1 MIDFAH
7 RTAQA
12 GHNDPSLSIVVA
24 AAQNGVIGLDNAMPW
39 RLSTDL
45 KRFKALTL
53 GRPVIMGRKTWDS
66 IGRPLPGRKNIVIT
80 RDTSFSPDGAD
91 VAHSLDE
98 AIRLASEESSL
109 SGGQE
114 ICVIGGGE
122 IYAQAITRADT
133 LHITRVLAD
142 IAGDTR
148 FPDID
153 PAQWKRV
160 STQHFPAGERDS
172 HATRYEIY
180 QRR

>member
-1 MIDFAH
+1 MSDFSRHAEH
-7 RTAQA
+7 
-12 GHNDPSLSIVVA
+12 SLSIVVA

-80 RDTSFSPDGAD
+80 RDMSFSPEGAD

-98 AIRLASEESSL
+98 AIRLASEDSRG
-109 SGGQE
+109 SGVHE

-122 IYAQAITRADT
+122 IYAQALSTADT

-142 IAGDTR
+142 ITGDTR

-153 PAQWKRV
+153 PDQWKLV
-160 STQHFPAGERDS
+160 SSEDFPAGERDS
-172 HATRYEIY
+172 HPTRYQIY